1 MRQLVLAVVV
11 GVALSAVVS
20 VVAYALM
27 PAQGV
32 VWPSWYGPFR
42 TLSSAFLAVGPG
54 VAAGWVAGRKGW
66 LVGAVVGGCVTLLS
80 LATLPFVWGSISP
93 GIAFNALVFG
103 GMASVLTQ
111 SVAGAAGELLRTR
124 AAP

>member
-1 MRQLVLAVVV
+1 MRQLVLAVIV
-11 GVALSAVVS
+11 GVAISAAVS
-20 VVAYALM
+20 GVAYALM

-32 VWPSWYGPFR
+32 IWPVWYGPFR

-93 GIAFNALVFG
+93 GIAFNTLVFG
-103 GMASVLTQ
+103 GIASVLTH
-111 SVAGAAGELLRTR
+111 SVAGAAGELLKAR